1 MEKRYRVLDSE
12 GHFISKFFTYNDAF
26 AFKMLAN
33 RPDWKISLEKE
44 YKRKVTDKM
53 KRAVSFIESM
63 TPCNFNGNIEEFSE
77 VSDFIGTHLDYA
89 KEMENELLSCGDI
102 TMEYY
107 D

>member
-1 MEKRYRVLDSE
+1 MEKRYKVLDSE

-53 KRAVSFIESM
+53 LKTVYFIESV
-63 TPCNFNGNIEEFSE
+63 TPYDFNGNIEDFSE
-77 VSDFIGTHLDYA
+77 VSNFIGSYLDYA
-89 KEMENELLSCGDI
+89 KEMKNELLSCGDV
-102 TMEYY
+102 TMDYY

>member
-53 KRAVSFIESM
+53 KKAVIFIESI
-63 TPCNFNGNIEEFSE
+63 TPYKFDGSIEEFSE
-77 VSDFIGTHLDYA
+77 VFNFISSYLDYA

>member
-1 MEKRYRVLDSE
+1 MEKRYIVLDSE
-12 GHFISKFFTYNDAF
+12 GHFISKFLTYNDAF

-53 KRAVSFIESM
+53 LKTVYFIESV
-63 TPCNFNGNIEEFSE
+63 TPYDFNGNIEDFSD
-77 VSDFIGTHLDYA
+77 VSNFIGSYLDYA
-89 KEMENELLSCGDI
+89 KEMKNELLSCGDV
-102 TMEYY
+102 TMDYY

>member
-1 MEKRYRVLDSE
+1 MEKRYKVLDSE

-26 AFKMLAN
+26 TFKMLAN

-53 KRAVSFIESM
+53 LKTVYFIESV
-63 TPCNFNGNIEEFSE
+63 TPYDFNGNIEDFSD
-77 VSDFIGTHLDYA
+77 VSNFIGSYLDYA
-89 KEMENELLSCGDI
+89 KEMKNELLSCGDV
-102 TMEYY
+102 TMDYY

>member
-1 MEKRYRVLDSE
+1 MEKRYKVLDSE
-12 GHFISKFFTYNDAF
+12 GHFISKLFTYNDAL

-53 KRAVSFIESM
+53 KRTVSFIESI
-63 TPCNFNGNIEEFSE
+63 TTCNFNGNIEDFSD
-77 VSDFIGTHLDYA
+77 VSNFIGSYLDYA
-89 KEMENELLSCGDI
+89 KEIKNELLSCGDV
-102 TMEYY
+102 TMDYY